1 MKTQSV
7 RAVVRMII
15 LGVILSVAVTFGA
28 NAATPGN
35 DSVDSV
41 ASKQLNIRY
50 AGVDADQLLSFN
62 VKYNNPTG
70 QKFSIT
76 VYDGNGEL
84 LYRDNYSD
92 KVFKKEFRLAKNDI
106 SRLTFVVQAGK
117 QISKEEFNVSISTRE
132 IIDVVAS
139 RNEK

>member
-41 ASKQLNIRY
+41 SSKQLNIRY

-76 VYDGNGEL
+76 VYDGNNEI
-84 LYRDNYSD
+84 LYRESYSD

-106 SRLTFVVQAGK
+106 SKLTFLVQAGK
-117 QISKEEFNVSISTRE
+117 QISKEEFDVNISTRE